1 MTDITA
7 NVVVSMPSQ
16 LFTMARSFKAVANG
30 KIYIGKIDTDPV
42 NPENQIQVYVENED
56 GSHVPVSQPIIIN
69 AAGYPVY
76 NGQIAKFVTVQGHSM
91 AVYDAYGAQQ
101 FYFPNVLKYDPDQ
114 FEKRLSGVDGFK
126 LIGQVDSFD
135 ELRTIVPEV
144 GGQRILLASYYSG
157 GRTGGG
163 EFIARSTVGMSNI
176 PSDDGGIIAVVS
188 SMWYWE
194 RVNKE
199 NVTVD
204 DFGAA
209 SFEVQDDG
217 SLPSGATSSSAAFQ
231 NMFDSL
237 GKIKTPDEKGRGYL
251 IDQPVLLQSTDYWSV
266 NLGESTIVK
275 TSTTTTGLDA
285 YIPAQGAYVEGDVNC
300 VFLIGGNDNCRYWTF
315 SGGYIDCHLAPSDN
329 RPVGIY
335 MPQVVGYSIEK
346 VRTRGC
352 KHGLWVKSGW
362 LGGLTLCRFS
372 ENTSHGVF
380 YDAARFTSTGGTPAA
395 AVNQT
400 ATSLHIS
407 SCYVSNSELDGWH
420 MERCQYINFQSSAC
434 DGAGSVAGGS
444 AYYFSECDVVGDIGA
459 ESPSSSATAYLQ
471 LVGGTATLCLNT
483 YDEITTPNPVV
494 LVGGQAVAT
503 ISLSLRTQRARLF
516 TIQGAKSYI
525 RVPRLTFW
533 NGSTT
538 TPAGSLVDPGSFLR
552 IESSRDTNGYL
563 DFTDGKMQRSN
574 GYTAAYQ
581 KRPSSLTPFAQKEAR
596 YGVPAG
602 SSTVMIPLVD
612 LMEIFPNFNRSSN
625 TFIEWLQVSTRNG
638 VGITYGAIVACTAN
652 TIIGSKVDSQIST
665 GNGSQQAVV
674 RKFSVS
680 DGNLVITYTGAITT
694 DSIVILRPQ

>member
-42 NPENQIQVYVENED
+42 NPENRIQVYVENED

-176 PSDDGGIIAVVS
+176 PSDDGGVIATVNS
-188 SMWYWE
+188 SWYWE
-194 RVNKE
+194 RVDQDNA
-199 NVTVD
+199 TVE
-204 DFGAA
+204 DFGAIPYI
-209 SFEVQDDG
+209 VPDDG
-217 SLPSGATSSSAAFQ
+217 SVAVGAVVASDAFQ
-231 NMFDSL
+231 RMFDSL
-237 GKIKTPDEKGRGYL
+237 HRITVADGNNIGYL
-251 IDQPVLLQSTDYWSV
+251 IDAPIKLMSQLYWKVDLKSCVLA
-266 NLGESTIVK
+266 K
-275 TSTTTTGLDA
+275 TTTTTTGFATYIAGAGA
-285 YIPAQGAYVEGDVNC
+285 YIEGNINC
-300 VFLIGGNDNCRYWTF
+300 VFFIGGTQCRYWEMQ
-315 SGGYIDCHLAPSDN
+315 GGYIDCHLAPIGD
-329 RPVGIY
+329 RPTGIY
-335 MPQVVGYSIEK
+335 IAEAVGYKIEK
-346 VRTRGC
+346 VLTKGC
-352 KHGLWVKSGW
+352 KSGLWVKSAW
-362 LGGLTLCRFS
+362 LGEINLCRFS
-372 ENTSHGVF
+372 ENTNHGVF
-380 YDAARFTSTGGTPAA
+380 YDSTRFTSTGAVAPAM
-395 AVNQT
+395 QT
-400 ATSLHIS
+400 ATSLHVS
-407 SCYVSNSELDGWH
+407 SSYVAYAKMDGWH
-420 MERCQYINFQSSAC
+420 MESCQYINFQSSAC
-434 DGAGSVAGGS
+434 DGAGSIAGGS

-483 YDEITTPNPVV
+483 YDAITTPNPVV

-581 KRPSSLTPFAQKEAR
+581 QRPSSLTPFAQKEAR

-674 RKFSVS
+674 REFSVS
-680 DGNLVITYTGAITT
+680 DGNLVITYAGAITT

>member
-7 NVVVSMPSQ
+7 NVIVSMPSQ

-420 MERCQYINFQSSAC
+420 MERCQYINFQSTAC

-674 RKFSVS
+674 REFSVS